1 MKKKILIIDD
11 EERIRKIY
19 TRLFRAIGSGIFE
32 VLEAENA
39 EEATEVLIREKLDLV
54 LLDIKMPDIDG
65 VRLYE
70 IIKEFNPNLE
80 IVVASVYPIEE
91 QKRLIP
97 YASAYYD
104 KSEGPIKLL
113 DKVSSTLISHT

>member
-19 TRLFRAIGSGIFE
+19 ARLFQAIGSGIFE

-39 EEATEVLIREKLDLV
+39 EKATDYLIREKLDLV

-65 VRLYE
+65 TRMYE
-70 IIKEFNPNLE
+70 IIREYNPNLE
-80 IVVASVYPIEE
+80 VVVASVYPVEE
-91 QKRLIP
+91 QKRLLP

-113 DKVSSTLISHT
+113 EKVSSTLVSQD